1 MRVVRFESLAEFS
14 AHVTPLLL
22 EREVE
27 NAWLLGRFDELA
39 PKDSAPGANAAEPAP
54 LMWAVDDSAGRAL
67 AAAMMSPRGG
77 SARRHPVV
85 VSRATPEALAELVS
99 HLLRDQPD
107 LPGVSAPDP
116 TVDDFAAAWCAATG
130 KTRRVVYGLGLHR
143 LTRVVVPPAPGGTFR
158 EARDDDADWLAGWA
172 DAFFQDLGE
181 PEGLDFCARVV
192 AERIAQ
198 RRLYLWCDP
207 DPVSMAGWSGRTPNG
222 VRINFVYTP
231 RGCRRRGYASACVAA
246 LSRQLLD
253 SGRQFCTL
261 FTDLA
266 NPTSNKIYRSI
277 GYEHVGNFKHVEF
290 V

>member
-1 MRVVRFESLAEFS
+1 MHVHRFENLAAFA
-14 AHVTPLLL
+14 AHVTPMLL

-39 PKDSAPGANAAEPAP
+39 PRDPTPGATAGEPSP
-54 LMWAVDDSAGRAL
+54 LMWAVHDPGGRAV
-67 AAAMMSPRGG
+67 AAAMMSPRAD

-85 VSRATPEALAELVS
+85 VSRAPPDALAALVA
-99 HLLRDQPD
+99 HLLREQPD

-130 KTRRVVYGLGLHR
+130 RARRVVYGLGLHR
-143 LTRVVVPPAPGGTFR
+143 LTRVALPPSPGGTFR
-158 EARDDDADWLAGWA
+158 AAREDDADWLVGWA

-198 RRLYLWCDP
+198 GRLFLWCDP
-207 DPVSMAGWSGRTPNG
+207 EPVSMAGWSGRTTNG

-231 RGCRRRGYASACVAA
+231 RGCRRRGYASACVAT
-246 LSRQLLD
+246 LSQHLLD
-253 SGRQFCTL
+253 SGRRFCTL

-277 GYEHVGNFKHVEF
+277 GYEHVGNFKHIEF